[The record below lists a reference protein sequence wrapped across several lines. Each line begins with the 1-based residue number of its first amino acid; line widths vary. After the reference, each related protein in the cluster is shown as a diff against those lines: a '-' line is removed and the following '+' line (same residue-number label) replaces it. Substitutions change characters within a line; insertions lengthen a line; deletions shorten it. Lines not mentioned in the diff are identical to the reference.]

1 MVKPLSRIEPSA
13 LAPKPGY
20 SQVMLCESGTLAFI
34 AGQLPEDEQGQL
46 VGEGNIQ
53 AQMAQVFK
61 NTEIALASVGCGF
74 EHIAKFTLYM
84 RDLSQIAVFREV
96 RDRYIQP
103 GQPPACT
110 SLEVSRFHD
119 DRFLVVL
126 ESVARVPNS
135 F

>member
-1 MVKPLSRIEPSA
+1 MNKPLQRIEPAA

-20 SQVMLCESGTLAFI
+20 SQVMVCEPGTLAFI
-34 AGQLPEDEQGQL
+34 AGQLPEDAQGKL
-46 VGEGNIQ
+46 VGDDDIH

-61 NTEIALASVGCGF
+61 NTELALASVGCGF

-84 RDLSQIAVFREV
+84 RDLSQITVFREV
-96 RDRYIQP
+96 RDHYIKP
-103 GQPPACT
+103 GQQPACT

-126 ESVARVPNS
+126 ESIARVPHP